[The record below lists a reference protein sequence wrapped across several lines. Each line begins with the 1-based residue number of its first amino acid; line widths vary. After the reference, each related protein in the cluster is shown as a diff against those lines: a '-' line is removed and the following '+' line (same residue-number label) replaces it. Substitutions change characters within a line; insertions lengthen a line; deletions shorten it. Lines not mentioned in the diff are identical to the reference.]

1 VIVMRTSSLLLLPL
15 LMVFAAATAPSAE
28 KAPEFPPAQ
37 KVSLSGEIKLSKAL
51 TDLAK
56 QTGIAVA
63 DLRGEESDPTITVEC
78 KDVTFWQALDRIVAA
93 VGAEVDLYTADG
105 KLALRKRTGRPP
117 LKGPQ
122 TVSYDGRFR
131 TAIKR
136 ITGFIDPETGETTYS
151 ATLEVA
157 WEPTLQPFFL
167 DTQPQGLVVIDD
179 QTQKALP
186 PISLGHEKPFV
197 FRRNAMTFETLLP
210 APPRGAKALQLMEGK
225 LSVVTPTRMLTY
237 SFEPSL
243 DKIEQMLL
251 KDKKT
256 PKAERDGV
264 VCEVTKVS
272 LGSANWSV
280 TVTVPYPP
288 GDAKLD
294 TSQVNE
300 WVKTNELVLV
310 STDGKSRVSP
320 SSFYIAPVADR
331 VTVTY
336 NFDAK
341 DDRVRGK
348 KEDWKLEYRA
358 PAAVVQASF
367 AFQFKDVPLP

>member
-1 VIVMRTSSLLLLPL
+1 MTVG
-15 LMVFAAATAPSAE
+15 AALAE
-28 KAPEFPPAQ
+28 
-37 KVSLSGEIKLSKAL
+37 L
-51 TDLAK
+51 TK
-56 QTGIAVA
+56 QTHIPVDCPRDEAGKNI
-63 DLRGEESDPTITVEC
+63 EIQCNNT
-78 KDVTFWQALDRIVAA
+78 TFWEALDRLAA
-93 VGAEVDLYTADG
+93 AAGAEVDLYTTDG
-105 KLALRKRTGRPP
+105 KLALRKRTGKPP

-186 PISLGHEKPFV
+186 AISLGHEKPFV
-197 FRRNAMTFETLLP
+197 FRRNATTFETLLP
-210 APPRGAKALQLMEGK
+210 SPPRGAKTLQLMEGK
-225 LSVVTPTRMLTY
+225 LSIITPTRMLTF
-237 SFEPSL
+237 SFDPSL
-243 DKIEQMLL
+243 DKLEQMV

-264 VCEVTKVS
+264 VCEVGKVS
-272 LGSANWSV
+272 LGSANWGV

-288 GDAKLD
+288 GDATLD
-294 TSQVNE
+294 SSQVNE

-310 STDGKSRVSP
+310 STDGKNRLYP
-320 SSFYIAPVADR
+320 SSFYVSPVSER

-336 NFDAK
+336 NFGDDPKEKRLRGEAK
-341 DDRVRGK
+341 
-348 KEDWKLEYRA
+348 DWKLEYRA
-358 PAAVVQASF
+358 PAAVVKAPFSF
-367 AFQFKDVPLP
+367 KFKDVPLP

>member
-1 VIVMRTSSLLLLPL
+1 MRPPLLTSVLLLPAFLVSSLLFSADPQPELPPVQRVTFDGNTEVSAALKLLH
-15 LMVFAAATAPSAE
+15 E
-28 KAPEFPPAQ
+28 KTRIPVE
-37 KVSLSGEIKLSKAL
+37 
-51 TDLAK
+51 DR
-56 QTGIAVA
+56 
-63 DLRGEESDPTITVEC
+63 RGEPDTKIDLHLKE
-78 KDVTFWQALDRIVAA
+78 VTFWEALDRIATAA
-93 VGAEVDLYTADG
+93 GAEVDLYAADG
-105 KLALRKRTGRPP
+105 KLALRKRSGRPP

-136 ITGFIDPETGETTYS
+136 ITGFIDPETGETAYS

-179 QTQKALP
+179 QTQKPLP

-197 FRRNAMTFETLLP
+197 FRRNAITFETLLP
-210 APPRGAKALQLMEGK
+210 PPPRGAKALQLVQGK
-225 LSVVTPTRMLTY
+225 LSVVTPTKMLTF
-237 SFEPSL
+237 SFDPTL
-243 DKIEQMLL
+243 DKVEQML

-256 PKAERDGV
+256 PRAERDGV

-280 TVTVPYPP
+280 TVGVPYPP

-300 WVKTNELVLV
+300 WVKTNELALV
-310 STDGKSRVSP
+310 SADGKSRVAP
-320 SSFYIAPVADR
+320 ASFYIAPVADR
-331 VTVTY
+331 VSVTY

-341 DDRVRGK
+341 DDRLRDK
-348 KEDWKLEYRA
+348 KDAWKLEYHA
-358 PAAVVQASF
+358 PAAVIQASF
-367 AFQFKDVPLP
+367 AFTFKDVPLP